1 MGRQKVAIGEV
12 LKYEVKTRVNESKYQ
27 ELEKLILESVNLDM
41 SGLVRDILYNRS
53 ISVITYD
60 RTMDMTMEELSAIR
74 GQIRKI
80 GVNINQMTKLF
91 NTYPEPRRKEVF
103 ARMAFQQYTLLQAP
117 VEQLLEIISKLA
129 KKWLQG

>member
-1 MGRQKVAIGEV
+1 MGRRKVVDSEV
-12 LKYEVKTRVNESKYQ
+12 LKYEVKTRVNESKYL
-27 ELEKLILESVNLDM
+27 ELERLIQGSVNLDM

-91 NTYPEPRRKEVF
+91 NTYPEPRRKEIF
-103 ARMAFQQYTLLQAP
+103 ARMAFQQYTLLQPP
-117 VEQLLEIISKLA
+117 VEQLLGIISQLA